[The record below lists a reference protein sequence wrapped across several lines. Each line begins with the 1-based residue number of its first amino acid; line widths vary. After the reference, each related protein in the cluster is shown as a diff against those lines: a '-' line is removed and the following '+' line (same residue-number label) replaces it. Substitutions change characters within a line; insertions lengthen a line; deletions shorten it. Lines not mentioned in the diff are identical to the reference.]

1 MAMLPVI
8 ARHLQAAGPAAAAAA
23 AASSTSDPG
32 SDPGSEDTL
41 QVFVLMGQSN
51 MAGRG
56 DPYMGGACSHSRPAL
71 HIFYR

>member
-1 MAMLPVI
+1 MLPVI

-23 AASSTSDPG
+23 ASST